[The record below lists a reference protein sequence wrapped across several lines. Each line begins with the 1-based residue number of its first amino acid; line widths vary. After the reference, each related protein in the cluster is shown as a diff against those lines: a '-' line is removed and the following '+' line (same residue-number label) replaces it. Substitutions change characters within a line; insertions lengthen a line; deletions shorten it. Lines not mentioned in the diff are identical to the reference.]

1 MMYCSICGDGISKG
15 DRYYIEDGKVV
26 CYECYVEKHID
37 DTEKENTKVD
47 RGWKN
52 CLTEVVG

>member
-26 CYECYVEKHID
+26 CYECYVERHID
-37 DTEKENTKVD
+37 DNEKENPKVS
-47 RGWKN
+47 RG
-52 CLTEVVG
+52 